1 MVSQARAV
9 FVAPAL
15 KGYIVDLAAATRTHP
30 SLALGMSP
38 RAALALQRAARAWA
52 AAQGRDYVTPDDV
65 KSLAR
70 PVLSHRLALSPDAHV
85 GGLGPEDALEEIL
98 ASVPVPTGRTAQA

>member
-1 MVSQARAV
+1 
-9 FVAPAL
+9 
-15 KGYIVDLAAATRTHP
+15 
-30 SLALGMSP
+30 MSP

-70 PVLSHRLALSPDAHV
+70 PVLSHRLALAPDAQV
-85 GGLGPEDALEEIL
+85 GGLGAEDALDEIL
-98 ASVPVPTGRTAQA
+98 ASVPVPTGRAARA